1 MWTPYKDLETIEDI
15 MPLLEDNN
23 KLIIPIC
30 DSITTLIPQHYYKL
44 NFLST

>member
-30 DSITTLIPQHYYKL
+30 DSITTLIDKCIDPYE
-44 NFLST
+44 N

>member
-23 KLIIPIC
+23 KLMAQ
-30 DSITTLIPQHYYKL
+30 SYYKKVKCGRIW
-44 NFLST
+44 